1 MEIRQFVKAKRKQY
15 HLTQVALAE
24 SAGVGLRFVRE
35 LESGKPTLRI
45 DKVNAVLDLF
55 GARLGPVPVER
66 QPLETIDAIE
76 DAQNA

>member
-76 DAQNA
+76 DTQNA

>member
-76 DAQNA
+76 VAQNA